1 MIIFL
6 LHINTVVI
14 LHFVLYYKYT
24 GGVIMDGNRLKQL
37 REERGLTQK
46 ELSIIMG
53 LKSPSAIGMIE
64 RSQLLPLNF

>member
-1 MIIFL
+1 
-6 LHINTVVI
+6 
-14 LHFVLYYKYT
+14 
-24 GGVIMDGNRLKQL
+24 MDGNRLKQL